1 MSKRVPPSGAQL
13 VVITTIWLEPLAR
26 SSAKP
31 LGMREPKSVTDLLTY
46 RLLRLSNTLG
56 LYSSR
61 RYRSQFDVTLPEW
74 RVLSI
79 IALLETTSARD
90 ISRALATDKAWVG
103 LTVQKLERRGF
114 VRRVSDKQ
122 DGRRTLVSL
131 TRQGQGGARRD
142 HGQRTTAAKAAA
154 GQAPDDDAE
163 SADREPRPA
172 SGRSRPDAG
181 RARCVRR

>member
-1 MSKRVPPSGAQL
+1 MR
-13 VVITTIWLEPLAR
+13 
-26 SSAKP
+26 KP
-31 LGMREPKSVTDLLTY
+31 KFVTDLLSF

-79 IALLETTSARD
+79 IALQKTTSARD

-103 LTVQKLERRGF
+103 QTVQKLEGRGF
-114 VRRVSDKQ
+114 VRRVSDRQ

-131 TRQGQGGARRD
+131 TGPGRQVHDAIMANAQRRQERLL
-142 HGQRTTAAKAAA
+142 GRL
-154 GQAPDDDAE
+154 GDDDAHRLIASLDQLQAE
-163 SADREPRPA
+163 ADRMLEELDA
-172 SGRSRPDAG
+172 SDTKASSPE
-181 RARCVRR
+181 